1 MVTKL
6 EPQEVKGAC
15 KVCGLEVMW
24 VTKSYG
30 GKFPDKKTLRNASD
44 QEAHN
49 VKDGQGGWTCSDGS
63 GSSSGFAQTYQ
74 SVASKVTEN
83 KVVWESMGKLTADQK
98 QLKDG
103 LSALR
108 SIAYDFTK
116 ECHPELSEN
125 SNSFGQIN
133 NANMT
138 HLLALMSIKAIKD
151 SK

>member
-6 EPQEVKGAC
+6 EPQEAKGSC

-49 VKDGQGGWTCSDGS
+49 VKDGQGGWTCSTGSTGIDGF
-63 GSSSGFAQTYQ
+63 GQ
-74 SVASKVTEN
+74 SVASKAIEN
-83 KVVWESMGKLTADQK
+83 QVVWEGMEKLTADQK
-98 QLKDG
+98 QLSDG
-103 LSALR
+103 LRVTR

-116 ECHPELSEN
+116 ECHPSLSEN

-138 HLLALMSIKAIKD
+138 HLLDLMKIKAIKD